1 MAATIPT
8 ARPADTFA
16 LPVAG
21 VASAL
26 LVLGLMLGGGRA
38 HPALSAA
45 AFAALAAAVAAL
57 SRPGKALAAAVVCR
71 LFLDGFL
78 VNRGG
83 DLAWHAADRVSLTVV
98 LLSGLAGATATA
110 CARAFR
116 PGPLPS
122 AARWVP
128 RRHAVSCRT
137 GPAPAIGCPGGA
149 PQATA
154 TPASRTAPPAER
166 QPTP

>member
-1 MAATIPT
+1 MAPKVPT
-8 ARPADTFA
+8 ARPTDTFA

-26 LVLGLMLGGGRA
+26 LVIGLMLGGGRA

-57 SRPGKALAAAVVCR
+57 SRPGRALAAAVVCW

-83 DLAWHAADRVSLTVV
+83 DLAWHAADRVDLTVV
-98 LLSGLAGATATA
+98 LLSGLAGTAATA
-110 CARAFR
+110 CARALA
-116 PGPLPS
+116 PGS
-122 AARWVP
+122 AARTAWSWLRTRRP
-128 RRHAVSCRT
+128 RDAARTHAT
-137 GPAPAIGCPGGA
+137 
-149 PQATA
+149 
-154 TPASRTAPPAER
+154 
-166 QPTP
+166 